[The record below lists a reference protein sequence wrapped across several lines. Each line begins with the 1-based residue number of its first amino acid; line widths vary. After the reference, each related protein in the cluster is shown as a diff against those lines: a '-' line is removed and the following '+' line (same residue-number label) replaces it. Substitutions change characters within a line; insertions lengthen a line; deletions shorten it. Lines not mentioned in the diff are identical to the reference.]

1 MFGYVSLENMKKED
15 FNQFLE
21 KDKGFW
27 FNKFLNEFNNKELEF
42 ISGVIDGV
50 VREIENNEDKSPF
63 DVVTD
68 IQKDIMEAMLKS

>member
-1 MFGYVSLENMKKED
+1 M
-15 FNQFLE
+15 
-21 KDKGFW
+21 
-27 FNKFLNEFNNKELEF
+27 NEFNNKELEF

-63 DVVTD
+63 EVVTD